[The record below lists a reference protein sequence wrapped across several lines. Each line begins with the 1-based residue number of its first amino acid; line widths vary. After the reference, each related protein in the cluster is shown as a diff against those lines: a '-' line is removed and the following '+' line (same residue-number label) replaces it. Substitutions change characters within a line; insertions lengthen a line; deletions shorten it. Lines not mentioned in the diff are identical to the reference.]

1 MPSVRR
7 GTIPQD
13 ATLTSGSGDAGA
25 LRLVGGA
32 MGSGADLKR
41 VSRLEWLFRGIVTG
55 WLWGPVTSQA
65 PALGVVV
72 YT

>member
-25 LRLVGGA
+25 MRLVGGA
-32 MGSGADLKR
+32 MGSGVDLKR
-41 VSRLEWLFRGIVTG
+41 VSRLDVALPRNRDWLVGR
-55 WLWGPVTSQA
+55 PVTSQA
-65 PALGVVV
+65 PARLVV